1 MTTEEKVQQELNQ
14 KLNQLQENLKIAKSI
29 AVAEAWKILQLL
41 VAQVI
46 QDIEIIAKSWTG
58 PEKKELA
65 MNLISGA
72 YDKLFLV
79 VDVPMIP
86 SFLEIYLHQ
95 YIKKIL
101 LLLVSSSIDAMVA
114 TFRQIGFFVS
124 NNQYVGIN
132 KI

>member
-1 MTTEEKVQQELNQ
+1 MTTEEKVQEELNQ
-14 KLNQLQENLKIAKSI
+14 KLNQLQESLKTVKSV

-41 VAQVI
+41 VAQVV
-46 QDIEIIAKSWTG
+46 QDIEIAAKSWTG

-65 MNLISGA
+65 MSLISAA

-86 SFLEIYLHQ
+86 SFLESYLHQ
-95 YIKKIL
+95 YVKKIL
-101 LLLVSSSIDAMVA
+101 LLLVSSSIDAMVT

-132 KI
+132 KV